1 MLNQFKELWQSLGA
15 NQKISLILASGLV
28 ALAMIGMMIWAAQP
42 QMDIL
47 YGRLAPEDLDKIV
60 ANLEQSGVAYEVRG
74 GTAVYVDAGQ
84 KHKLKAALAQEGIPS
99 GGAGKGFELFDDSSF
114 GISDFVQKT
123 NYLRAIQGELSR
135 TISLFDG
142 IESARV
148 QVVMPENRLLSSR
161 EGQDRPTASVFVIS
175 RGALNAGSVN
185 SIRQYVA
192 NSIPRLSA
200 NDVVVVDSQGT
211 DLTEGLRSDGLGAGL
226 SNDVIRYRKSI
237 ESYYTMKVQ
246 SMLDGVL
253 GHNQSQVRVAAD
265 IDTAS
270 VQTTE
275 RTFDP
280 ESQVARSTTV
290 EDSSQLERETAGQ
303 GAGGASGI
311 AANGPA
317 TVGSAP
323 GNSKERE
330 DRNKT
335 SNFSYELNSREVS
348 SVQTPGSIRR
358 LTASIL
364 VARRYTMV
372 DGQATAQPRA
382 AEELE
387 TLRQTILTSLPIEL
401 RPGQRAADF
410 ITVTEMDFAA
420 SPFEDHSAILR
431 KEVNFQRY
439 VEMGKN
445 GLGAVLGIG
454 VIVFFLQMLKR
465 HKPEKISIEVLQPE
479 QMLQSRRMEDTSA
492 VTPEMLNELIRQK
505 PANIGLS
512 LREWISETESSRR

>member
-1 MLNQFKELWQSLGA
+1 MLNQFKELWQSLAA

-42 QMDIL
+42 ELEIL
-47 YGRLAPEDLDKIV
+47 YGKLAPDDLDKV
-60 ANLEQSGVAYEVRG
+60 VSKLEQSGVLYEVRG
-74 GTAVYVDAGQ
+74 GTAVYVEAGQ
-84 KHKLKAALAQEGIPS
+84 KHKLSASLVEEGIIV

-135 TISLFDG
+135 TISMFDG

-148 QVVMPENRLLSSR
+148 QVVMPENRLLSTR
-161 EGQDRPTASVFVIS
+161 EGQDRPTASVFVVS
-175 RGALNAGSVN
+175 RGALNPGSVN

-192 NSIPRLSA
+192 NSIQRLNV

-226 SNDVIRYRKSI
+226 SNDAIRYRKSI
-237 ESYYTMKVQ
+237 ESYYTVKVQ

-280 ESQVARSTTV
+280 EVQVARSTSV
-290 EDSSQLERETAGQ
+290 EDSSQVERETSATGT
-303 GAGGASGI
+303 GGASGI

-317 TVGSAP
+317 PVGAAP

-330 DRNKT
+330 DRNKST
-335 SNFSYELNSREVS
+335 STNYELNSREVS

-372 DGQATAQPRA
+372 DGQTTAQPRTP
-382 AEELE
+382 EEIE
-387 TLRQTILTSLPIEL
+387 VLRQTVFTALPIEL
-401 RPGQRAADF
+401 KQGQRAADF

-420 SPFEDHSAILR
+420 SPFEDHSSILR

-445 GLGAVLGIG
+445 GLGAILGIG

-479 QMLQSRRMEDTSA
+479 QMLQGRRLEDTSA